1 MQDFS
6 IAGIRKQ
13 WDKQQYFSLEKPCL
27 RGNER
32 ECNLH
37 NTSCENCY
45 DNCKRWV
52 DANRPGFI
60 GAKTE
65 TRRTRGLDKVNEA
78 PNRWEFIGKSP
89 EFDVPFPIDRGRKG
103 EPWYLWSNS
112 VESFISQC
120 PYGKIG
126 DELWVKE
133 KWGVGTR
140 PHPLEGWVDGFE
152 YAADMS
158 LIDEVEM
165 LPLYKTDIDVWGYKS
180 GWKSPLFM
188 PKAAS
193 RIKLEITGLSIERL
207 HDITEE
213 GAIREGIVF
222 HKDGLMQKENE
233 FWFGKENVA
242 QSAKDMYRNLWI
254 NMHGKESWNKSPWVW
269 VIQFT
274 VKEFRNA

>member
-1 MQDFS
+1 MKSTPIIFQDFS

-13 WDKQQYFSLEKPCL
+13 WEKQQYFSLEKPCL

-45 DNCKRWV
+45 DNYKRWV

-65 TRRTRGLDKVNEA
+65 TRRTRGLDKINEN
-78 PNRWEFIGKSP
+78 PNEWRLMTHSKP
-89 EFDVPFPIDRGRKG
+89 FDIKPDEYFFVKN
-103 EPWYLWSNS
+103 EPYAEVL
-112 VESFISQC
+112 IKC
-120 PYGKIG
+120 PYGKVG

-133 KWGVGTR
+133 AYAEFCLFGRDIENESMEVINRIYNYRADVGS
-140 PHPLEGWVDGFE
+140 EGM
-152 YAADMS
+152 AN
-158 LIDEVEM
+158 
-165 LPLYKTDIDVWGYKS
+165 DIIN

-188 PKAAS
+188 RKSAS

-207 HDITEE
+207 HQITEE
-213 GAIREGIVF
+213 GAIREGVARNGSNF
-222 HKDGLMQKENE
+222 WNNYKDHHTPC
-233 FWFGKENVA
+233 A
-242 QSAKDMYRNLWI
+242 SARNSYFSLWAT
-254 NMHGKESWNKSPWVW
+254 MHTSFDKNPFVW

-274 VKEFRNA
+274 VKEFKL